1 MLLIRMHNLENLCK
15 TWELTVFFCC
25 LKARCIITREWGR
38 LPSLPRPLSTGT
50 VNYKLPIRRKCVE
63 LYRRQSLDSRLET
76 WVDSVLVWDSSSS
89 SSLSFFLVWSG
100 LCSGLVWCWDWGL
113 VRRVSCCMHFFYG
126 SETKAERVKLQLG
139 CPLLLLLLLLLLP
152 LLPKR
157 TSAKSYRAVSKKKEK
172 KKRQNC
178 VYLFACCRC
187 WRRSRSQRRRF
198 SCRRNWNESAN
209 SSCFWFSN
217 TDTYICTY
225 TDSKS

>member
-1 MLLIRMHNLENLCK
+1 M
-15 TWELTVFFCC
+15 
-25 LKARCIITREWGR
+25 REWGR

-89 SSLSFFLVWSG
+89 SSSLSFFLVWSG
-100 LCSGLVWCWDWGL
+100 LCSGLVWCWGWGL

-157 TSAKSYRAVSKKKEK
+157 TSAKSYRAVSKKEK
-172 KKRQNC
+172 KK
-178 VYLFACCRC
+178 
-187 WRRSRSQRRRF
+187 
-198 SCRRNWNESAN
+198 
-209 SSCFWFSN
+209 
-217 TDTYICTY
+217 
-225 TDSKS
+225 KKK